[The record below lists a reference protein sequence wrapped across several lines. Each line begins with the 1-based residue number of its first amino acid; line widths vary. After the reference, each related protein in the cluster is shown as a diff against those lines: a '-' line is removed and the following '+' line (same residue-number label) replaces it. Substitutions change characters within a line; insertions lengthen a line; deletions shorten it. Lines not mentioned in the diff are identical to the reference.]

1 MKAEPEAPVPEERE
15 GFVAGCVQHRTGDLL
30 AVLADVTARRL
41 GGALALTRRFDAMAV
56 DALQRMQQQL
66 SKRGGPASVPVPP
79 PSNAGMQGSAEQGA
93 GGPAQ
98 HGLQPTEWRAVAAHV
113 VPHGRGPAIEC
124 LRAREALAWEAKPA
138 AGAVAGG

>member
-66 SKRGGPASVPVPP
+66 SKRGGPEASPDFVR
-79 PSNAGMQGSAEQGA
+79 SAGSVSVHPRRLRIRLPGFCSAKSSARCNTIGCVFRGGEPIGA
-93 GGPAQ
+93 
-98 HGLQPTEWRAVAAHV
+98 HFE
-113 VPHGRGPAIEC
+113 PHHA
-124 LRAREALAWEAKPA
+124 
-138 AGAVAGG
+138 